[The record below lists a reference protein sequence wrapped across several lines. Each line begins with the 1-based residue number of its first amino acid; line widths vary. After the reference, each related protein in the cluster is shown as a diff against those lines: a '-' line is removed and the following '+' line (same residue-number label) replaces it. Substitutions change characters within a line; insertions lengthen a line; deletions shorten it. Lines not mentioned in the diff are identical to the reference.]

1 LADMRKL
8 GGQTLAIG
16 PTSDCDMHWESTID
30 DALQGII
37 ALPLLQTIAY
47 ARATSRGLDPD
58 NPHNLNAVVV
68 L

>member
-1 LADMRKL
+1 
-8 GGQTLAIG
+8 
-16 PTSDCDMHWESTID
+16 MHWHAPID
-30 DALQGII
+30 DLLQGII
-37 ALPLLQTIAY
+37 ALPLLQSIAF